1 MFAPS
6 RLLRRCAIT
15 FFFGSI
21 ALCAFASTPYE
32 RLQLKADRF
41 FDQQEW
47 AQAAATYYQMLEQKP
62 QEAATYGR
70 AIVANAVRGDSPAE
84 MSLMVKALN
93 NKVPFDSVLARV
105 KSTSFALGKSNLYGD
120 FLLKVREEYPWMRRP
135 IDNYLLRYY
144 IYRRDGAKMM
154 EYSQL
159 MLKGDTRNLAF
170 LDAYAKG
177 AMLCGK
183 DQEGIATY
191 QQMLAID
198 PDNYDTLLTLGNY
211 YYLRNYDAIMPQPP
225 VNQVF
230 PPSTAPKEQLSRKQ
244 AEELRR
250 RLATTEDAALARDYL
265 GKANAL
271 HPTPHV
277 TSLLSSI
284 TLRERK

>member
-1 MFAPS
+1 M
-6 RLLRRCAIT
+6 RRYVIT
-15 FFFGSI
+15 FLFGSI
-21 ALCAFASTPYE
+21 AVIAFATTPYE

-62 QEAATYGR
+62 DVAATYGR

-84 MSLMVKALN
+84 MSLLVKAMN

-120 FLLKVREEYPWMRRP
+120 FLLKVRQEYPWMRRP
-135 IDNYLLRYY
+135 IENYLLRYY

-154 EYSQL
+154 EYSQS
-159 MLKGDTRNLAF
+159 MLKGDPRNLGF

-191 QQMLAID
+191 KEMLAID

-211 YYLRNYDAIMPQPP
+211 YYLRNYDAVMPQPP

-230 PPSTAPKEQLSRKQ
+230 PPDAPKEELTRRE
-244 AEELRR
+244 AEELRQ
-250 RLATTEDAALARDYL
+250 RLASTEDAALARDYL
-265 GKANAL
+265 SKANAL